1 MDQPRCIKQLGKRM
15 KKTLLIIL
23 LLAGGFADAQIYLT
37 RNGFIGFYSKTPL
50 EDIRAENK
58 QVYAVIDAGKK
69 NLAFTLLVKGFVF
82 TKQLM
87 QEHFN
92 ENYVE
97 SDNFPKSTFTGSY
110 TGDVDL
116 NKNGVYN
123 VSVKG
128 QLTLHGVTRSVEMP
142 ATIEVKNG
150 KLVGQSSFNL
160 VPGDFDIKI
169 PSIVREKIARQIAVR
184 VSVECSLK

>member
-1 MDQPRCIKQLGKRM
+1 M
-15 KKTLLIIL
+15 KKSLLIIL
-23 LLAGGFADAQIYLT
+23 LLAGSFTQAQIYLT

-97 SDNFPKSTFTGSY
+97 SDKFPKSSFTGSY
-110 TGDVDL
+110 TGDLDP
-116 NKNGVYN
+116 NKDGVYK
-123 VSVKG
+123 VLVKG
-128 QLTLHGVTRSVEMP
+128 QLTLHGVTRPLEIP

-150 KLVGQSSFNL
+150 KLFGESGFNL
-160 VPGDFDIKI
+160 VPGDFNIKI
-169 PSIVREKIARQIAVR
+169 PSIVREKIAQQIAVR

>member
-1 MDQPRCIKQLGKRM
+1 M
-15 KKTLLIIL
+15 KKFLITVLLFA
-23 LLAGGFADAQIYLT
+23 AGYANAQIYLT

-69 NLAFTLLVKGFVF
+69 NIAFSLLLKGFVF

-97 SDNFPKSTFTGSY
+97 SDKFPKSNFTGSY
-110 TGDVDL
+110 TGSVDL
-116 NKNGVYN
+116 NKDGIYKIL
-123 VSVKG
+123 VKG
-128 QLTLHGVTRSVEMP
+128 QLTLHGVTRSLEVP
-142 ATIEVKNG
+142 ATIQVQNG
-150 KLVGQSSFNL
+150 KLMGSSDFKL
-160 VPGDFDIKI
+160 TPGDFNIKI
-169 PSIVREKIARQIAVR
+169 PSLVREKIAEQMDVN
-184 VSVECSLK
+184 VSIECSLK

>member
-97 SDNFPKSTFTGSY
+97 SDKFPKSTFTGSY

-128 QLTLHGVTRSVEMP
+128 QLTLHGVTRPVEMP